1 MSDINYDLNIEN
13 YSEEELCKI
22 IKYQGHLNELTPE
35 YLQSHVDRM
44 INNSNKK
51 YDDLTVVNTLTNF
64 LNAVHDKLLSYIVIR
79 PPVQYNPTNY
89 DIIQSQNQLQG
100 GNHDVTTD
108 KIIPVINVNEYKFPT
123 GVINPIER
131 KTVTKVISI
140 DSEFRDDYSNSTSSN
155 FVWNLPS
162 TEHKVVA
169 VKLISLELPVVW
181 YSISEKNKSNTFNI
195 NTFNI
200 NGLSDTV
207 HTIVLPDGNYGPIE
221 FASALTNYM
230 SNIGNGLQ
238 YLICQVNSITG
249 KTIIRARNKLV
260 DSGDDIYDNTQT
272 YYSPGFYF
280 VIDFGEN
287 IINSCEVHKEITKL
301 RWFTKN
307 DSKYRQYS
315 LGSFLGFSKR
325 YYTVKRTDTYV
336 DSISPSG
343 IITYEA
349 YLQSEASYGNGY
361 INYVF
366 VSVDDFNRNYIAESI
381 IASTGDNSLGD
392 NILGR
397 VSVNESFSTVIYNTS
412 NDKIFKQRDY
422 MGPVNL
428 NKFRIK
434 LLDKYGN
441 VIDMNNNDI
450 SLSLE
455 VTELYS

>member
-44 INNSNKK
+44 INNSKKK

-181 YSISEKNKSNTFNI
+181 YSISEKIIIYCSTEGI
-195 NTFNI
+195 
-200 NGLSDTV
+200 
-207 HTIVLPDGNYGPIE
+207 TIKKV
-221 FASALTNYM
+221 
-230 SNIGNGLQ
+230 
-238 YLICQVNSITG
+238 
-249 KTIIRARNKLV
+249 
-260 DSGDDIYDNTQT
+260 
-272 YYSPGFYF
+272 
-280 VIDFGEN
+280 
-287 IINSCEVHKEITKL
+287 
-301 RWFTKN
+301 
-307 DSKYRQYS
+307 
-315 LGSFLGFSKR
+315 
-325 YYTVKRTDTYV
+325 
-336 DSISPSG
+336 
-343 IITYEA
+343 
-349 YLQSEASYGNGY
+349 
-361 INYVF
+361 
-366 VSVDDFNRNYIAESI
+366 
-381 IASTGDNSLGD
+381 
-392 NILGR
+392 
-397 VSVNESFSTVIYNTS
+397 
-412 NDKIFKQRDY
+412 
-422 MGPVNL
+422 
-428 NKFRIK
+428 
-434 LLDKYGN
+434 
-441 VIDMNNNDI
+441 
-450 SLSLE
+450 
-455 VTELYS
+455 